1 MASKKQIDRR
11 EDFEKL
17 LNVFKTG
24 NDFILTTHKS
34 CDPDGIGSELGLSYL
49 LSKLEKKHSIL
60 NPDKMP
66 DKYRFIDPQFKVRNI
81 DPNILQNFTFD
92 KTVVVVDNS
101 DLPRIGDVNQF
112 LKPDK
117 SNLIL
122 IDHHDNID
130 PFAGLFSFPEI
141 GSTSEIIYEIIELA
155 GISLDYNTAI
165 ALYLGIV
172 MDTGQF
178 KYSKTRPRTHEI
190 AAKLVQYNFPI
201 EDLLRKMYEDFPISV
216 LLLKKDIYSS
226 IEIHQEYHLVT
237 IEITKSMLGK
247 YNFNSNPL
255 EGITSELLGPSE
267 IYVSVAFTEGEED
280 FVKISFRSKG
290 DYDVCSVAKEFNG
303 GGHKNASGAMI
314 RGGLKKV
321 KEDVMNRLI
330 SLLKI

>member
-1 MASKKQIDRR
+1 
-11 EDFEKL
+11 
-17 LNVFKTG
+17 
-24 NDFILTTHKS
+24 
-34 CDPDGIGSELGLSYL
+34 
-49 LSKLEKKHSIL
+49 
-60 NPDKMP
+60 
-66 DKYRFIDPQFKVRNI
+66 
-81 DPNILQNFTFD
+81 
-92 KTVVVVDNS
+92 
-101 DLPRIGDVNQF
+101 
-112 LKPDK
+112 
-117 SNLIL
+117 
-122 IDHHDNID
+122 
-130 PFAGLFSFPEI
+130 
-141 GSTSEIIYEIIELA
+141 
-155 GISLDYNTAI
+155 
-165 ALYLGIV
+165 